1 MTENAAT
8 RNVSPPLVYAT
19 ALVLAAC
26 SLLYEL
32 LIAQTLAT
40 LAANTVVW
48 YSVTIGIYLA
58 SMGIGALLHDKFAA
72 GNLWARL
79 FRVEFMLSA
88 VGAIAVPVLHFT
100 HTGAVL
106 LELNDL
112 DLMSNAVFFGSAF
125 LLTAVIGILTGF
137 ELPLLIDLG
146 NEASH
151 ERRVTNR
158 VLAADYMGSLV
169 GGLAFPLLL
178 VPNLSLIVIGLLT
191 AAVNLTVALIALRW
205 LLPRS
210 RRPIFRL
217 TATGS
222 LTGAILL
229 GLVFSQPIERYF
241 VKNYYFYF
249 DHSDDLK
256 TLFGTLTN
264 IDDVFRAR
272 SPYQRIDIV
281 HDRAGYD
288 TDLLIDTYSTK
299 FIENPDQPKKYV
311 LFLNGDFQLVSSYE
325 EYYHEWF
332 AHVPIAT
339 NGAIP
344 NRVLVMG
351 AGDAA
356 LIRELVKYPDIESIV
371 HVDLDRKLVELAE
384 SHPILLAINEGALDD
399 PRVTTVFDDAYRYIR
414 NSSDTYDAIY
424 LDFPYVKDYNLS
436 KLYSREF
443 FHFVRK
449 RLAPGGYIVLDTP
462 GLENRQSIRDI
473 YTSTIKTAGY
483 RYVRP
488 FVSTI
493 ERHNLDAMKFL
504 LDSGVGYPQA
514 RNLVADHADSLEYG
528 FVIARDDL
536 PTAPPSL
543 DPRVKLHALNDERLR
558 LTLMRQMPPLSS
570 PDPEKVNSI
579 LRPTLPE
586 GDIWGIRSAW

>member
-1 MTENAAT
+1 MASDAAT
-8 RNVSPPLVYAT
+8 PTVSPPLVYAT

-58 SMGIGALLHDKFAA
+58 AMGIGALLHDRYAA

-88 VGAIAVPVLHFT
+88 VGAVAVPILHFT

-106 LELNDL
+106 LEMSDY
-112 DLMSNAVFFGSAF
+112 DFTSNAVFFGSAF
-125 LLTAVIGILTGF
+125 FLIAVIGMLTGF

-146 NEASH
+146 NEASG
-151 ERRVTNR
+151 EQRVTNR
-158 VLAADYMGSLV
+158 VLAADYMGSLL

-178 VPNLSLIVIGLLT
+178 VPNLSLIVIGFMT
-191 AAVNLTVALIALRW
+191 AAVNLAVALIALRW
-205 LLPRS
+205 LLPKS
-210 RRPIFRL
+210 RRPLFRL
-217 TATGS
+217 AATGS
-222 LTGAILL
+222 LTGGILL
-229 GLVFSQPIERYF
+229 GLLFSQPIERYF

-256 TLFGTLTN
+256 TLFATLEN

-288 TDLLIDTYSTK
+288 TDVLIDTYSTK
-299 FIENPDQPKKYV
+299 FVENPAQPRNYV

-339 NGAIP
+339 NGGVP
-344 NRVLVMG
+344 RRVLVMG
-351 AGDAA
+351 AGDAV
-356 LIRELVKYPDIESIV
+356 LIRELIKYPDIERIV

-384 SHPILLAINEGALDD
+384 EHPVLLAINEGALDD
-399 PRVTTVFDDAYRYIR
+399 PRVTTHFDDAYRWIR
-414 NSSDTYDAIY
+414 NSTETFDAIY
-424 LDFPYVKDYNLS
+424 LDFPFVKDYNLS

-443 FHFVRK
+443 FYFVRK

-462 GLENRQSIRDI
+462 GLENRASIRDI
-473 YTSTIKTAGY
+473 YTSTIKTAGFKF
-483 RYVRP
+483 VRP

-493 ERHNLDAMKFL
+493 EDHNLEAMKML
-504 LDSGVGYPQA
+504 LESGYDYGSA
-514 RNLVADHADSLEYG
+514 RSLVADHADSLEYG

-536 PTAPPSL
+536 PPAPAGL
-543 DPRVKLHALNDERLR
+543 DPRVKLHALNEARLE
-558 LTLMRQMPPLSS
+558 LTLMRRMPPLAQ
-570 PDPEKVNSI
+570 PDPRKVNSI